1 VVQPVALGSESNF
14 GQTPLDPDEAS
25 QLVPS
30 HLVTQAALNEWEQA
44 NILQAVRWLA
54 RARVGE
60 VLTEG
65 FCRELHRRMFGRTWK
80 WAGTFRLSNKNIGC
94 DWTEV
99 PVRLRQ
105 LLDNARFWL
114 DEKVY
119 PVDVAA
125 ARFHHQL
132 VLVHPF
138 PNGNGRHARLMTDR
152 WLRQCGTKPFS
163 WGDGADLVAQSTA
176 RDRYLAA
183 LRAADNGDCEPLL
196 AFLRS

>member
-1 VVQPVALGSESNF
+1 MALGSESNF